1 MALQAETVPPDVVV
15 RPAEVPRP
23 DVPRPVDIT
32 ERIASID
39 TLRGVALL
47 GILLLNIG
55 IMSLP
60 YEAYTNPRVDGATT
74 GAPFV
79 AR

>member
-1 MALQAETVPPDVVV
+1 M
-15 RPAEVPRP
+15 
-23 DVPRPVDIT
+23 PRPVDIT